1 MRRFAASLL
10 LLAPLAYSEVPP
22 GDRWWSHI
30 EFLADDKLEGRNAGS
45 KGHRIAVE
53 YLAGKFK
60 DAGLEACG
68 TDGYVQRVPLVQNV
82 ITEEKSSL
90 SLVRD
95 GKETKLALGS
105 TAMFGLRLMT
115 GKPTPVSAATVFVG
129 YGLSIPSHGHDD
141 FAGLD
146 VKGKVAVYINNSPAS
161 LPGAIRAHFSSTA
174 ERAKALR
181 AAGAI
186 GSIAI
191 SPPKTSDVPWERS
204 LRARLNPSMVLDV
217 PGGEDGHGLH
227 LSASVNPAEAG
238 PLFEGTAH
246 TAVDLIA
253 QAEQGKLLPRFPL
266 AVSIRSRAVVKQSRV
281 TSDNVCAR
289 IPGSGNGEAVVLT
302 AHIDHIGV
310 TAPVQGDS
318 INNGAMDNASGIATM
333 IEVARALKA
342 SGRRLQRDVVF
353 VAVTAEE
360 KGLLGSRYFATHPTI
375 PVEKIA
381 ANINFDM
388 YLPIH
393 RFTHLM
399 VLGLEESTLRGPL
412 EAVAKELGVK
422 VQPDLEPARN
432 RFIRSD
438 QYSFILRGIPALAL
452 KLGYE
457 PGSKE
462 EQMQKDWTR
471 NRYHAPSDDLGQPVD
486 RDAAVKFN
494 RVVEMMTVLVANSKD
509 RPRWNDASFFGKLGK

>member
-1 MRRFAASLL
+1 MRRFAALLL
-10 LLAPLAYSEVPP
+10 LLAPLASPADSP

-30 EFLADDKLEGRNAGS
+30 QFLADDKLEGRNAGS
-45 KGHRIAVE
+45 KGHRMAVE
-53 YLAGKFK
+53 YLADKFK

-68 TDGYVQRVPLVQNV
+68 TDGYFQKVPLVQNV
-82 ITEEKSSL
+82 IAEDKSSL

-95 GKETKLALGS
+95 GKETKVALGS

-115 GKPTPVSAATVFVG
+115 GKPSPVSAPAVFVG

-181 AAGAI
+181 AAGAV

-227 LSASVNPAEAG
+227 LSAAVNPAEADI
-238 PLFEGTAH
+238 LFQGSNRSA
-246 TAVDLIA
+246 ADLIA

-266 AVSIRSRAVVKQSRV
+266 AVSVRSKVVVKQSRL
-281 TSDNVCAR
+281 TSDNVCGR
-289 IPGSGNGEAVVLT
+289 IPGTGNGEAVVLT
-302 AHIDHIGV
+302 AHIDHIGI
-310 TAPVQGDS
+310 TAPIQGDS

-333 IEVARALKA
+333 IEVARALKS
-342 SGRRLQRDVVF
+342 SGRKLRRGVMF

-360 KGLLGSRYFATHPTI
+360 KGLLGSRYYANHPTI

-399 VLGLEESTLRGPL
+399 VLGLEESNLRVPL
-412 EAVAKELGVK
+412 EEVAKELGIK
-422 VQPDLEPARN
+422 VQPDLEPQRN

-462 EQMQKDWTR
+462 EQMQKDWTK

-494 RVVEMMTVLVANSKD
+494 RVVEMMTVLVANSAE
-509 RPRWNDASFFGKLGK
+509 RPRWNDSSFFSKIGK